1 MSLAQGGTNHTEKER
16 AQASDIPVH
25 RQNHLIH
32 AALDLILGLQMC
44 HVLSGLP
51 VDGQD
56 HIPDAQVGLGCFT
69 AGRDLWHR
77 HTQIAS
83 SIILFPSGKHINLY
97 FTECI
102 FQHIQDTPRTCFT
115 LATVTKGKGVDGVDG
130 GGGGGG
136 GCRMVEVVVEVVE
149 AVVVEKEG
157 VSSTVDRMPCCRF
170 EIISNKID

>member
-1 MSLAQGGTNHTEKER
+1 MRRLICIIHVNETGGEGPRRSQEWLMR
-16 AQASDIPVH
+16 SRH
-25 RQNHLIH
+25 R
-32 AALDLILGLQMC
+32 
-44 HVLSGLP
+44 
-51 VDGQD
+51 
-56 HIPDAQVGLGCFT
+56 
-69 AGRDLWHR
+69 HR